1 MAQLI
6 SLPSEILRDIC
17 LHLLLVTASD
27 TFSEYSIALADLTPP
42 SQENWAFKAAYSNS
56 KVLSSS
62 FVANISALHNCTRS
76 RVEDIY
82 WNISE
87 NRCPLHFLLPLSL
100 TCKRLHEIAEP
111 LLWRLVQTDRGD
123 DLIRI
128 RNTVYMRPELG
139 RQVKALEIRQFDAEY
154 VEATQLPEAGEIW
167 REKIL
172 RVDDT
177 YQVDALLDLLP
188 NLRSLKIS
196 LQWIPEHFS
205 VFQPSALYDSGFP
218 LGLQNLTEFSLH
230 WEHPGCARVNA
241 KILLPLFLLPGLKTL
256 YLGHPVISTYKDE
269 KDGEDGSFTDFT
281 RYYGMSKI
289 TDLVIDFGY
298 VKEGAFDELL
308 KLPAALERLSD
319 SYDHF
324 SDRFDDP
331 EIGIGQYFSALI
343 PQKKSLRTLQIREC
357 RYPWAEQYN
366 SAPDPAILGSFTRL
380 TEFTCPV
387 RPLLFRD
394 EHLGE
399 ENYQLGDVL
408 PPNIQELTLNAWDG
422 WTLDELTGGLK
433 NFFSFGKKRYEDLK
447 KMTVEYW
454 IKERDFEF
462 HGENGAV
469 GEGMEEWEKE
479 ALGIIIV
486 RMESLK
492 AHGADKGVMLEV
504 KLHTLG

>member
-27 TFSEYSIALADLTPP
+27 ILSEYSIILTDLDTP
-42 SQENWAFKAAYSNS
+42 SQNKWAIKAAYSNS

-62 FVANISALHNCTRS
+62 FVVNISALHNCTRG
-76 RVEDIY
+76 RVQDIY
-82 WNISE
+82 WDISE

-128 RNTVYMRPELG
+128 RNTVCMRPGLG

-154 VEATQLPEAGEIW
+154 VDATQLPEAGEIW

-205 VFQPSALYDSGFP
+205 VFQPSVLYDSGFP

-230 WEHPGCARVNA
+230 WENPGCARVDA
-241 KILLPLFLLPGLKTL
+241 KILLPLFLLPSLKTL
-256 YLGHPVISTYKDE
+256 YLGHPVKSAYKDE
-269 KDGEDGSFTDFT
+269 ENGGDGAFTDFT

-289 TDLVIDFGY
+289 TDLVIDFGHM
-298 VKEGAFDELL
+298 KEGAFDELL
-308 KLPAALERLSD
+308 KLPAALERLCD
-319 SYDHF
+319 SYEHF

-343 PQKKSLRTLQIREC
+343 PQKKSLRTLQIREYT
-357 RYPWAEQYN
+357 RPQSKQHK

-380 TEFTCPV
+380 TEFACPV
-387 RPLLFRD
+387 CHLLFRD
-394 EHLGE
+394 EHLEE
-399 ENYQLGDVL
+399 ENYKLGDIL

-422 WTLDELTGGLK
+422 WTLDELTDGLR

-454 IKERDFEF
+454 IKERDFELY
-462 HGENGAV
+462 GENGAV
-469 GEGMEEWEKE
+469 GEGIEEGEKE
-479 ALGIIIV
+479 ALGIIIA

-492 AHGADKGVMLEV
+492 ANGADKGVMLEV